1 MTEKI
6 IVYDGSWE
14 GLLTV
19 VFDIFDYKLQP
30 ISVELE
36 GSNQGGLFSAVHTV
50 VSSPEKATRVRKA
63 LLKKVGRQSYLD
75 LYCSFL
81 SERSSAYLLV
91 VRTISYYFGTDGDAS
106 KNYSY
111 DEVLQVRQ
119 LARTVM
125 RERHRMQAFVR
136 FKLLKDGLFL
146 ALVEPDFN
154 VLPLIAKHFQ
164 QRYADQRWL
173 IYDVKRSY
181 GIYYDLQH
189 TSEIKFE
196 QAEKPSL
203 GSIKLHLDESEDKYD
218 ELWRRYF
225 KSVNIVERKNTKLHI
240 QHVPTRYWKYLNEKI
255 DL

>member
-1 MTEKI
+1 MEKI
-6 IVYDGSWE
+6 ILFDGSWE
-14 GLLTV
+14 GLMTV
-19 VFDIFDYKLQP
+19 VFDVFDYKIEA
-30 ISVELE
+30 ISVDIV
-36 GSNQGGLFSAVHTV
+36 GNYQGGIFSTAHTV
-50 VSSPEKATRVRKA
+50 LSHPEKASRVRKG
-63 LLKKVGRQSYLD
+63 LLKKVGKQAYLD

-81 SERSSAYLLV
+81 SERPAAYLLV
-91 VRTISYYFGTDGDAS
+91 LRTIAYYFGADGDAS
-106 KNYSY
+106 KNYSF

-125 RERHRMQAFVR
+125 RERHRMKAFVR
-136 FKLLKDGLFL
+136 FKLLKDGLYL

-154 VLPLIAKHFQ
+154 VLPLIAKHFE

-181 GIYYDLQH
+181 GIYYDLQQA
-189 TSEIKFE
+189 TEIKFE

-203 GSIKLHLDESEDKYD
+203 GSIKLHLDEAEDKYD

-225 KSVNIVERKNTKLHI
+225 KSVNILERKNTKLHI
-240 QHVPTRYWKYLNEKI
+240 QHVPTRYWKYLNEKL